1 MSAKLRVDD
10 VTVIFG
16 TAPEREALPLM
27 RQGVTKAEILARTG
41 HVVAASEV
49 SFSVGEGEVFVIMG
63 LSGSGKSTLVRC
75 VNRLIEPTTGE
86 IEIDGEDILAADK
99 TQLRAIRRTKMAMV
113 FQHFAL
119 FSHKTVRD
127 NVAYGL
133 KAKGVG
139 TKERD
144 ERAREMLSIVG
155 LEGWGERY
163 PGNLSGGMK
172 QRVGLARALT
182 TNPDILLM
190 DEPFS
195 ALDPLIRRQ
204 MQDDLLELQESIQ
217 KTVVFVTHDL
227 DEAVKMGNRIA
238 IMQDGRLIQVG
249 TPEDIVTNPV
259 DDYVEAFVQDVN
271 RGHVVT
277 LKSVMRTSAH
287 LVLGKDTVQTAIEC
301 LHDSRVGA
309 LYIADEAKKPVG
321 LVTSEVLA
329 NAKSAGVQDLSK
341 VMKNDFPRIEISAT
355 LKDAYHLFSGT
366 LPVAVVD
373 ENGALVGRISAAHIL
388 KGLQ

>member
-144 ERAREMLSIVG
+144 ENA
-155 LEGWGERY
+155 
-163 PGNLSGGMK
+163 
-172 QRVGLARALT
+172 
-182 TNPDILLM
+182 
-190 DEPFS
+190 
-195 ALDPLIRRQ
+195 
-204 MQDDLLELQESIQ
+204 IQ
-217 KTVVFVTHDL
+217 
-227 DEAVKMGNRIA
+227 
-238 IMQDGRLIQVG
+238 G
-249 TPEDIVTNPV
+249 T
-259 DDYVEAFVQDVN
+259 
-271 RGHVVT
+271 
-277 LKSVMRTSAH
+277 
-287 LVLGKDTVQTAIEC
+287 
-301 LHDSRVGA
+301 
-309 LYIADEAKKPVG
+309 
-321 LVTSEVLA
+321 
-329 NAKSAGVQDLSK
+329 
-341 VMKNDFPRIEISAT
+341 
-355 LKDAYHLFSGT
+355 
-366 LPVAVVD
+366 
-373 ENGALVGRISAAHIL
+373 
-388 KGLQ
+388 

>member
-1 MSAKLRVDD
+1 MSTKLRVDD

-27 RQGVTKAEILARTG
+27 RQGESKAEILARTG

-49 SFSVGEGEVFVIMG
+49 SFAVDEGEVFVIMG

-86 IEIDGEDILAADK
+86 IEIDGEDVLAADK
-99 TQLRAIRRTKMAMV
+99 KQLRAIRRTKMAMV

-119 FSHKTVRD
+119 FSHKTVRE

-144 ERAREMLSIVG
+144 ERAREMLSVVG
-155 LEGWGERY
+155 LDGWGERY

-259 DDYVEAFVQDVN
+259 DDYVEEFVQDVN

-277 LKSVMRTSAH
+277 VESVMRTSAH
-287 LVLGKDTVQTAIEC
+287 LVLGKDTVQTAIEY
-301 LHDSRVGA
+301 LQDSRLGV

-321 LVTSEVLA
+321 LVTSEILA

-341 VMKNDFPRIEISAT
+341 VMKNDFPRIGISAT
-355 LKDAYHLFSGT
+355 LKDAYSLFSGT

-373 ENGALVGRISAAHIL
+373 ENGVLVGRISAVHIL